1 MERVYPPKYTDVN
14 VRDNF
19 KESQLATLDKEN
31 PHSIGGDLKISLQE
45 SIDQDNPE
53 RYFYW
58 VKVGEPEKD
67 KGHEKGKSSKNDKD
81 NKLVGS
87 MVEVQS
93 PMMAYVPLVTLVECP
108 RSPSSG

>member
-1 MERVYPPKYTDVN
+1 

-31 PHSIGGDLKISLQE
+31 PHSVGGDLKISLQE

-67 KGHEKGKSSKNDKD
+67 KGHEKGKSGKNDKD

-93 PMMAYVPLVTLVECP
+93 PMMAYVPLVTIAECP
-108 RSPSSG
+108 RSPSG